1 MEVSDHAQFHARCHF
16 NDIRRLTMLNLAA
29 GMTSVTGTGSVRTY
43 EANIKDAWCLL
54 VTPLGRP
61 KKNPARKCLL
71 AITSCHFRRRLSSG
85 KVDILLWDTQFQFHL
100 HADSSVFRDRCL
112 LGKVVL
118 SVNPHTN
125 RCWSNP

>member
-54 VTPLGRP
+54 VTPLRRP
-61 KKNPARKCLL
+61 KKTQPGSVCSPSLPA
-71 AITSCHFRRRLSSG
+71 TSGAVYPQEKSIFYCGIHNFSFICMPT
-85 KVDILLWDTQFQFHL
+85 VPF
-100 HADSSVFRDRCL
+100 SVTDAY
-112 LGKVVL
+112 
-118 SVNPHTN
+118 
-125 RCWSNP
+125 

>member
-54 VTPLGRP
+54 VTPLKHL
-61 KKNPARKCLL
+61 KKPSPEVFARHHFLPLPAPSILRKSRYFIVGYTISVSFACRQ
-71 AITSCHFRRRLSSG
+71 FR
-85 KVDILLWDTQFQFHL
+85 F
-100 HADSSVFRDRCL
+100 
-112 LGKVVL
+112 
-118 SVNPHTN
+118 P
-125 RCWSNP
+125 